1 MARYWIIPIMYDN
14 WLVRHDELVY
24 GFGESLEDLIKTGD
38 IIIFYVMKKA
48 CKDPDYASHLVGAYE
63 IISDWFREDKPLWL
77 DEKEIGKI
85 LYPYR
90 IRLKLVKDSKAKAEE
105 LIGRL
110 SFTRNKNRWQVYF
123 RGCPAN
129 FRRTIPERDAKLI
142 IHYMRVLEDESKG
155 GQD

>member
-14 WLVRHDELVY
+14 WLVCHDELVY
-24 GFGESLEDLIKTGD
+24 GFGESLEDPIKTGD
-38 IIIFYVMKKA
+38 ITIFYVMKKA

-63 IISDWFREDKPLWL
+63 IISDWFREDRPLWP
-77 DEKEIGKI
+77 DEKEIDKV

-90 IRLKLVKDSKAKAEE
+90 VRLKLVKDGKAKAEE

-123 RGCPAN
+123 REAQLTLGEQYHKEMLN
-129 FRRTIPERDAKLI
+129 SSYIT
-142 IHYMRVLEDESKG
+142 
-155 GQD
+155 